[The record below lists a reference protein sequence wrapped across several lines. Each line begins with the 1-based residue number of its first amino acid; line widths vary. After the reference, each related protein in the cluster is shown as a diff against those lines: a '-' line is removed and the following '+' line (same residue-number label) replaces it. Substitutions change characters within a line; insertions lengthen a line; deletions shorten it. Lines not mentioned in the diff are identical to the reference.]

1 MARNKS
7 EAEPQLIE
15 KWGNSGHS
23 QKLWKVGAE
32 YIITSKVYSS
42 LTVETQVFHAN
53 ATGSITSYAPLFGS
67 KEADVSHEIAIAA
80 YYVYTRQAYLL
91 RPL

>member
-1 MARNKS
+1 MN
-7 EAEPQLIE
+7 
-15 KWGNSGHS
+15 
-23 QKLWKVGAE
+23 
-32 YIITSKVYSS
+32 SS

-67 KEADVSHEIAIAA
+67 KEADVPHEIAIAA
-80 YYVYTRQAYLL
+80 YYVYTRQAHLL